1 MRASVRQHRRA
12 LPPGA
17 QGTNTRTFSK
27 RAYVRQPST
36 PVVNPACG
44 CSRDRNEEQDS
55 GLRPT
60 SVERNKEGDGFVDF
74 RWGETK
80 EQEADGGVRLMIET
94 DAEFRFI
101 CTFCK
106 RGCLPCQM
114 AQNSAVPGA
123 LGQMG
128 ILRVSSR
135 GDKTAIELFV
145 AGVRGWEAGW
155 LRRMDGRKIR

>member
-1 MRASVRQHRRA
+1 
-12 LPPGA
+12 
-17 QGTNTRTFSK
+17 
-27 RAYVRQPST
+27 
-36 PVVNPACG
+36 
-44 CSRDRNEEQDS
+44 
-55 GLRPT
+55 
-60 SVERNKEGDGFVDF
+60 
-74 RWGETK
+74 
-80 EQEADGGVRLMIET
+80 MIET
-94 DAEFRFI
+94 DAEFRFFR
-101 CTFCK
+101 TFGK